1 MKDYFKKL
9 KDYFIS
15 ILKIDDIKILVGSR
29 FGCVEINE
37 DTPRYDVIDYFK
49 TKKLYFDSN
58 TNTLMTFCPYN
69 GSQLKNHPEI
79 STLQCD
85 DYFKWII
92 LFKVFNENY
101 LKRTVAT
108 PIRRICGNE
117 CIIIDIPNQKIV
129 LETIDKIYKE
139 AILMSEMSKS

>member
-1 MKDYFKKL
+1 MKEHFKKL

-15 ILKIDDIKILVGSR
+15 ILKVDDIKFLAGSR
-29 FGCVEINE
+29 FGMVEINE
-37 DTPRYDVIDYFK
+37 ETSRYDVTDYFK

-108 PIRRICGNE
+108 PIRRICGDE
-117 CIIIDIPNQKIV
+117 YTIIDTPNQKIV
-129 LETIDKIYKE
+129 SETIDKIYKE
-139 AILMSEMSKS
+139 AILISEMSKS